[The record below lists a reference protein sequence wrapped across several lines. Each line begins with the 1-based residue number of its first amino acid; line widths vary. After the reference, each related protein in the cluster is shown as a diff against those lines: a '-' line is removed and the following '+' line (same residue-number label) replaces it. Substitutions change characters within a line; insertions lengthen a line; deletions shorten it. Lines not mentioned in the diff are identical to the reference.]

1 MSDKACQ
8 RMIRGTEARGTTY
21 DEEER
26 ACCAIESSLDWKGWE
41 VWCRRCTRARSCER
55 GGSNVCST
63 SAGYF
68 GGGAMN

>member
-26 ACCAIESSLDWKGWE
+26 ACCAIESGLVWKG
-41 VWCRRCTRARSCER
+41 
-55 GGSNVCST
+55 
-63 SAGYF
+63 
-68 GGGAMN
+68 